1 MSYRAAQRRNCVIF
15 KGGYFQVIN
24 DFVDCIVLPLLRS
37 SLIAI
42 GANNQNL
49 IIAENALGGFCFLR

>member
-15 KGGYFQVIN
+15 KKGYFQVIN
-24 DFVDCIVLPLLRS
+24 DFVNCIVLSLLS

-49 IIAENALGGFCFLR
+49 IISENAFHGFCFLC